1 MYVSLYNALRFA
13 NWVQNVQPTGLQT
26 ASTTENGA
34 YDISLGD
41 NVVRKSGALVW
52 LPNEDEWYKAAYY
65 SPSGT
70 YYDYATASN
79 TPPNNNPPSNDTGNS
94 ANFYN
99 VVHAVREPYYCT
111 NVGAY
116 SGS

>member
-1 MYVSLYNALRFA
+1 VYVSLYNALRFA

-65 SPSGT
+65 SPS
-70 YYDYATASN
+70 
-79 TPPNNNPPSNDTGNS
+79 NDTGNS